1 MINTELTPNA
11 ENGNSR
17 VVSGQKIN
25 TAEIVN
31 EAIASVNEKTLDLA
45 AAEAALKAKGW
56 VAPTQAMID
65 FGMAS
70 ETGEETIRKFAT
82 QTAILSEIEVLSGA
96 STSRQVGKWDFT
108 SAQTICDSFDAYL
121 WQRVHGHR
129 QKFSSR

>member
-1 MINTELTPNA
+1 MTNTGLTPNA

-31 EAIASVNEKTLDLA
+31 EAIASVNEKTLDPV
-45 AAEAALKAKGW
+45 AAEAALRAKGW
-56 VAPTQAMID
+56 IAPTQDMVD

-121 WQRVHGHR
+121 WTRVHGHR